1 MKTRWLIALTLLVS
15 GLLAVDRPVHGF
27 FHKKTG
33 EAVGDAW
40 EDVKK
45 TVDDGYDRARDN
57 ADRGF
62 DNATRTI
69 DNLARA
75 TVQDIKNL
83 RKATLDDLKKLR
95 KATTDD
101 IKSLRDATLRDIRRA
116 RDDAR
121 DFMVRTLLILGAI
134 ALVGGIVYAWIVVSY
149 VRRRLPAKQPA

>member
-83 RKATLDDLKKLR
+83 RKAT
-95 KATTDD
+95 TDD